1 MAEEKERTEGERQFE
16 RYLQSAHYSYEFEKS
31 YPGRAKKPDY
41 TVNANQVFLA
51 DVKDFD
57 QFLPNLGVQQVDV
70 HFRIREKIQAG
81 YKKFK
86 EYKDFSCC
94 VVLQNN
100 GNAHV
105 PSEAPHVVLGC
116 MYGTVAF
123 RVPIFLGD
131 GPPPADE
138 PPAPTPV
145 FTGDA
150 QMTATKNTT
159 ISALLSLRE
168 VGVGVRRARKIRKER
183 KGMSVDDSI
192 AIATQR
198 FEDFDYREMQLG
210 VIVWENCHARLPLS
224 RELFTGPYDER
235 YGLMDGDIQRIFCG
249 SGMAEIGT
257 A

>member
-1 MAEEKERTEGERQFE
+1 MRTQGELQFE
-16 RYLQSAHYSYEFEKS
+16 RYLDTMHYSYEFEKP
-31 YPGRAKKPDY
+31 YAGRVKKSDY
-41 TVNANQVFLA
+41 TISASQVFLA

-57 QFLPNLGVQQVDV
+57 PYLPSLGFQQVDV

-86 EYKDFSCC
+86 EYKDFPCC

-100 GNAHV
+100 GNVHV
-105 PSEAPHVVLGC
+105 PSEEPAIVLGA
-116 MYGTVAF
+116 MYGTVGF
-123 RVPIFLGD
+123 QVPVWLGD
-131 GPPPADE
+131 GPPPEGA
-138 PPAPTPV
+138 PPAPSPV

-168 VGVGVRRARKIRKER
+168 VAVGVRRVRRLRQEI
-183 KGMSVDDSI
+183 KGIGFND
-192 AIATQR
+192 AIAAASQR
-198 FEDFDYREMQLG
+198 FENFDYDEMQLG

-235 YGLMDGDIQRIFCG
+235 YGLEGGDITRIFCG
-249 SGMAEIGT
+249 GGMAELET
-257 A
+257 T